1 MNLILDF
8 GNTRI
13 KAGVFDGKDLIE
25 KKIFNS
31 TDEFLNSLTS
41 FSSVKKCIVGT
52 VTGAHEKIIK
62 VLQTQFETILFSTT
76 TPVPII
82 NLYKS
87 ALSLGSDRL
96 AAAVGSYSFYP
107 NSNVLTIDAGTCI
120 KYNFVNA
127 NNEYLGV
134 QFPQEYQ

>member
-13 KAGVFDGKDLIE
+13 KAGLFDGKDLAE

-31 TDEFLNSLTS
+31 ADELINALEG
-41 FSSVKKCIVGT
+41 FSTIKKCIVGT
-52 VTGAHEKIIK
+52 VTGAHEIALKA
-62 VLQTQFETILFSTT
+62 LQTKFQTVLFSTT
-76 TPVPII
+76 TPVPLK

-87 ALSLGSDRL
+87 VLTLGSDRL

-107 NSNVLTIDAGTCI
+107 NSNVLTI
-120 KYNFVNA
+120 
-127 NNEYLGV
+127 
-134 QFPQEYQ
+134 